1 MISPKFMIKCEFH
14 TIHLKVNN
22 FNRMKKVLFMSTLLS
37 LLIACNNSNEAG
49 KQAPTDDGID
59 YATFEYKVDRFADIE
74 ILRYPVPG
82 FNSLS
87 LQQKELIYYL
97 SQAALEGRDILW
109 DQHNRYNMTIRRVC
123 EGVYENYM
131 GDKSSENWKYFETYL
146 KRIWMANGIHHHYS
160 EDKIIPEFP
169 QDYFVSIVKSVDPGR
184 MPFRD
189 GMAADE
195 TLNEILP
202 VMFDPNVMPKRMNQS
217 PGADIVATSAVNFY
231 EGVTQKEV
239 EDFYNAMK
247 DPNDNT
253 PVSYGLNSKVV
264 KENGTVTE
272 RVWKLGGMYDK
283 AIERIIEWLEKAA
296 TVAENDHQKEVINT
310 LISYYRTGDLK
321 TFDDY
326 SVQWVSDTDS
336 RVDFVNGF
344 IENYADPLGMK
355 ATWESLVNFK
365 SIEASERTRIISEN
379 AQWFEDNSPIDD
391 RFKKEEVK
399 GISAKVIT
407 AAMLGGD
414 CYPATPIGINLPNAD
429 WIRHDHGSKS
439 VTIDNITF
447 AYDKAA
453 EGNGFKEEFMWSDTE
468 REYAKKYGTLTDN
481 LHTDLHECLG
491 HGSGKLL
498 PGVDGDALRAYG
510 SPLEETRADLFA
522 LYYLADSKLVE
533 LGLLPDNEAYKTEY
547 YGYIM
552 NGAMTQLTRIQPGK
566 EIEQAH
572 MRNRALISNWV
583 IENGKAD
590 KVVELE
596 QRDGKTYVVVNDYD
610 KLRNL
615 FGELLTEVQ
624 RIKSEGD
631 YEAGKNLVEKYGVK
645 VNADLHKEI
654 LSRYEALNIAPY
666 KGFVNPVYKLVTDA
680 KGKITDVTVSYN
692 ENYVD
697 QQLRYSRQYS
707 ALPLKN

>member
-1 MISPKFMIKCEFH
+1 MLTALCML
-14 TIHLKVNN
+14 T
-22 FNRMKKVLFMSTLLS
+22 
-37 LLIACNNSNEAG
+37 ACNNTSRED
-49 KQAPTDDGID
+49 KQAPDDDGID

-87 LQQKELIYYL
+87 LQQKELVYYL

-109 DQHNRYNMTIRRVC
+109 DQHNRHNLTIRRVC
-123 EGVYENYM
+123 EALYENYM
-131 GDKSSENWKYFETYL
+131 GDKSSENWKQFETYL
-146 KRIWMANGIHHHYS
+146 KQIWMANGIHHHYS
-160 EDKIIPEFP
+160 EDKILPAFP
-169 QDYFVSIVKSVDPGR
+169 QDYFVSLVKSVDPGR

-202 VMFDPNVMPKRMNQS
+202 VMFDPKVMPKRMSQAA
-217 PGADIVATSAVNFY
+217 GTDIVATSAVNFY

-247 DPNDNT
+247 DPADNT
-253 PVSYGLNSKVV
+253 PISYGLNSKVAKV
-264 KENGTVTE
+264 DGQITE
-272 RVWKLGGMYDK
+272 QVWKLGGMYDK
-283 AIERIIEWLEKAA
+283 AIERIIGWLEKAEA
-296 TVAENDHQKEVINT
+296 VAENEQQRGIIAT
-310 LISYYRTGDLK
+310 LVDYYRTGDLK

-326 SVQWVSDTDS
+326 SVKWVADTVS
-336 RVDFVNGF
+336 RVDFINGF
-344 IENYADPLGMK
+344 IETYTDPLGMK
-355 ATWESLVNFK
+355 GTWESLVNFK
-365 SIEASERTRIISEN
+365 SEEASERTRVISDN

-407 AAMLGGD
+407 AAILAGD
-414 CYPATPIGINLPNAD
+414 TYPATPIGINLPNAD
-429 WIRHDHGSKS
+429 WIRRDHGSKS

-447 AYDKAA
+447 AYAKAA
-453 EGNGFKEEFMWSDTE
+453 EGNGFNEEFMWSDQE
-468 REYAKKYGTLTDN
+468 RARAKEYGTLTDN

-498 PGVDGDALRAYG
+498 PGVSTDALRAYA

-522 LYYLADSKLVE
+522 LYYLADPKLVE
-533 LGLLPDNEAYKTEY
+533 LGLLPDEEAYKTEY
-547 YGYIM
+547 YHYIM

-566 EIEQAH
+566 DIEQAH

-583 IENGKAD
+583 IEKGEAD
-590 KVVELE
+590 NVVSL
-596 QRDGKTYVVVNDYD
+596 QKQDNKTYVVINDYD
-610 KLRNL
+610 KLRSL
-615 FGELLTEVQ
+615 FGELLREVQ

-631 YEAGKNLVEKYGVK
+631 YEAGKALVEAYGVK
-645 VNADLHKEI
+645 VNAELHNEV
-654 LSRYEALNIAPY
+654 LARYEALDIAPY
-666 KGFVNPVYKLVTDA
+666 KGFVNPVYKLVTDNN
-680 KGKITDVTVSYN
+680 GKVTDVTVSYN

-697 QQLRYSRQYS
+697 QQMRYSRQYS

>member
-1 MISPKFMIKCEFH
+1 MLTALCML
-14 TIHLKVNN
+14 T
-22 FNRMKKVLFMSTLLS
+22 
-37 LLIACNNSNEAG
+37 ACNNTSRED
-49 KQAPTDDGID
+49 KQAPADDGID

-87 LQQKELIYYL
+87 LQQKELVYYL

-109 DQHNRYNMTIRRVC
+109 DQHNRHNLTIRRVC
-123 EGVYENYM
+123 EALYENYM
-131 GDKSSENWKYFETYL
+131 GDKSSENWKQFETYL
-146 KRIWMANGIHHHYS
+146 KQIWMANGIHHHYS
-160 EDKIIPEFP
+160 EDKILPAFP
-169 QDYFVSIVKSVDPGR
+169 QDYFVSLVKSVDPGR

-202 VMFDPNVMPKRMNQS
+202 VMFDPKVMPKRMSQAA
-217 PGADIVATSAVNFY
+217 GTDIVATSAVNFY

-247 DPNDNT
+247 DPADNT
-253 PVSYGLNSKVV
+253 PISYGLNSKVAKV
-264 KENGTVTE
+264 DGQITE
-272 RVWKLGGMYDK
+272 QVWKLGGMYDK
-283 AIERIIEWLEKAA
+283 AIERIIGWLEKAEA
-296 TVAENDHQKEVINT
+296 VAENEQQRGIIAT
-310 LISYYRTGDLK
+310 LVDYYRTGDLK

-326 SVQWVSDTDS
+326 SVKWVADTVS
-336 RVDFVNGF
+336 RVDFINGF
-344 IENYADPLGMK
+344 IETYTDPLGMK
-355 ATWESLVNFK
+355 GTWESLVNFK
-365 SIEASERTRIISEN
+365 SEEASERTRVISDN

-407 AAMLGGD
+407 AAILAGD
-414 CYPATPIGINLPNAD
+414 TYPATPIGINLPNAD
-429 WIRHDHGSKS
+429 WIRRDHGSKS

-447 AYDKAA
+447 AYAKAA
-453 EGNGFKEEFMWSDTE
+453 EGNGFNEEFMWSDQE
-468 REYAKKYGTLTDN
+468 RARAKEYGTLTDN

-498 PGVDGDALRAYG
+498 PGVSSDALRAYA

-522 LYYLADSKLVE
+522 LYYLADPKLVE
-533 LGLLPDNEAYKTEY
+533 LGLLPDEEAYKTEY
-547 YGYIM
+547 YHYIM

-566 EIEQAH
+566 DIEQAH

-583 IENGKAD
+583 IEKGEAD
-590 KVVELE
+590 NVVSL
-596 QRDGKTYVVVNDYD
+596 QKQDNKTYVVINDYD
-610 KLRNL
+610 KLRSL
-615 FGELLTEVQ
+615 FGELLREVQ

-631 YEAGKNLVEKYGVK
+631 YEAGKALVEAYGVK
-645 VNADLHKEI
+645 VNAELHNEV
-654 LSRYEALNIAPY
+654 LARYEALDIAPY
-666 KGFVNPVYKLVTDA
+666 KGFVNPVYKLVTDNN
-680 KGKITDVTVSYN
+680 GKVTDVTVSYN

-697 QQLRYSRQYS
+697 QQMRYSRQYS

>member
-1 MISPKFMIKCEFH
+1 
-14 TIHLKVNN
+14 
-22 FNRMKKVLFMSTLLS
+22 MKKVILMLTALS
-37 LLIACNNSNEAG
+37 LLAACNNSNQAD
-49 KQAPTDDGID
+49 KQVPADDGID

-109 DQHNRYNMTIRRVC
+109 DQHNRYNLTIRRVC

-131 GDKSSENWKYFETYL
+131 GDKSSENWKHFETYL

-169 QDYFVSIVKSVDPGR
+169 QDYFVSIVKGVDPGR

-202 VMFDPNVMPKRMNQS
+202 VMFDPNVMSKRMNQT

-264 KENGTVTE
+264 KEDGVVTE
-272 RVWKLGGMYDK
+272 QVWKLGGMYDK
-283 AIERIIEWLEKAA
+283 AIERIIGWLEKAA
-296 TVAENDHQKEVINT
+296 AVAENDQQKEVINT
-310 LISYYRTGDLK
+310 LVSYYQTGDLK

-326 SVQWVSDTDS
+326 SVKWVTDTAS
-336 RVDFVNGF
+336 RVDFINGF
-344 IENYADPLGMK
+344 IETYTDPLGMK
-355 ATWESLVNFK
+355 ATWESMVNFK
-365 SIEASERTRIISEN
+365 SEEASERTRIISEN
-379 AQWFEDNSPIDD
+379 AQWFEDNSPVDD

-399 GISAKVIT
+399 GVSAKVIT

-414 CYPATPIGINLPNAD
+414 CYPATPIGINLPNSN
-429 WIRHDHGSKS
+429 WIRRDHGSKS

-468 REYAKKYGTLTDN
+468 RERAKKYGTLTDN

-522 LYYLADSKLVE
+522 LYYLADPKLVE

-547 YGYIM
+547 YGYVM

-566 EIEQAH
+566 DIEQAH

-590 KVVELE
+590 NVVELQ
-596 QRDGKTYVVVNDYD
+596 QRDGKTYVVINDYD
-610 KLRNL
+610 KLRSL
-615 FGELLTEVQ
+615 FGVLLAEVQ

-645 VNADLHKEI
+645 VNADLHKEV
-654 LSRYEALNIAPY
+654 LARYEALNIAPY
-666 KGFVNPVYKLVTDA
+666 KGFVNPVYKLVTDN
-680 KGKITDVTVSYN
+680 KGKVTDVTVSYD
-692 ENYVD
+692 ENYVN

-707 ALPLKN
+707 VLPLKN

>member
-1 MISPKFMIKCEFH
+1 
-14 TIHLKVNN
+14 
-22 FNRMKKVLFMSTLLS
+22 MSTALS
-37 LLIACNNSNEAG
+37 LLVACNNGNRAD
-49 KQAPTDDGID
+49 KQVPVDDGID
-59 YATFEYKVDRFADIE
+59 YTTFEYKVDRFADIE

-109 DQHNRYNMTIRRVC
+109 DQHNRYNLTIRRVC

-131 GDKSSENWKYFETYL
+131 GDKSSENWKHFEIYL

-160 EDKIIPEFP
+160 EDKILPEFP
-169 QDYFVSIVKSVDPGR
+169 QEYFVSIVKGVDPGR

-202 VMFDPNVMPKRMNQS
+202 VMFDPKVMPKRMNQS
-217 PGADIVATSAVNFY
+217 AGIDIVANSAVNFY
-231 EGVTQKEV
+231 EGVSQKEV

-247 DPNDNT
+247 DPNDRT

-264 KENGTVTE
+264 KVDGVVTE
-272 RVWKLGGMYDK
+272 QVWKQDGMYGK
-283 AIERIIEWLEKAA
+283 AIERIIGWLEKAA
-296 TVAENDHQKEVINT
+296 AIAENDHQKEVINS
-310 LISYYRTGDLK
+310 LVSYYRTGDLK

-326 SVQWVSDTDS
+326 SVKWVTDTIS
-336 RVDFVNGF
+336 RVDFINGF

-355 ATWESLVNFK
+355 ATWESMVNFK
-365 SIEASERTRIISEN
+365 SLEASERTRIISEN
-379 AQWFEDNSPIDD
+379 AQWFEDNSPIDN
-391 RFKKEEVK
+391 RFRKEKVK

-453 EGNGFKEEFMWSDTE
+453 EGNGFNEEFMWSDTE
-468 REYAKKYGTLTDN
+468 REQAKQFGVVTDN

-498 PGVDGDALRAYG
+498 PGVDGNALKEHG
-510 SPLEETRADLFA
+510 STLEETRADLFA
-522 LYYLADSKLVE
+522 LYYLADPKLVE
-533 LGLLPDNEAYKTEY
+533 LGLLPDNEAYKTSY
-547 YGYIM
+547 YHYIL
-552 NGAMTQLTRIQPGK
+552 NGAMTQLTRIESGK
-566 EIEQAH
+566 DIEEAH

-590 KVVELE
+590 NVVEMQ
-596 QRDGKTYVVVNDYD
+596 QRDGKTYIVVNDYN
-610 KLRNL
+610 KLRIL
-615 FGELLTEVQ
+615 FGELLAEIQ

-631 YEAGKNLVEKYGVK
+631 YEARKNLVEKHAVK
-645 VNADLHKEI
+645 VNANLHKEV
-654 LSRYEALNIAPY
+654 LARYEALDIAPY
-666 KGFVNPVYKLVTDA
+666 KGFVNPVYKLVTDD
-680 KGKITDVTVSYN
+680 KGKVTDVTVSYN
-692 ENYVD
+692 ENYID

-707 ALPLKN
+707 VLPLKN